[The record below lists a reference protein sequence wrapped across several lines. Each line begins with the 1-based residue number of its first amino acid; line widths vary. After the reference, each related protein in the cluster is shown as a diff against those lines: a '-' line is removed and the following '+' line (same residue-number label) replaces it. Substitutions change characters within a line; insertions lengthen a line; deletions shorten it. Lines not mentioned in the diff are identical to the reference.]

1 MFDFNIEAH
10 KYKNIFFIGIGGI
23 SMSAL
28 AELMIYNGYKVFG
41 SDKNKSYETEKLESK
56 GAKIYYEHKK
66 EHIKDMDL
74 IIYTDA
80 ISMDNEELK
89 AAIVEK
95 KDIIDRASFL
105 GAIMKSYNI
114 SIAISGT
121 HGKTSTT
128 SMVAEIIKNLDT
140 DPTIMLGGQ
149 LDDINGNIKIGK
161 EKKLFL
167 TEACEYKANIL
178 KLFPTTAVI
187 LNIDEDHL
195 DYFDNIDHII
205 RTFKGFTEKL
215 NKDDYCIINIDD
227 ENTRKLLPI
236 DNAKLITFAI
246 DKKADYM
253 AKNIDF
259 DMYGRPYYDLYYK
272 DKYIGK
278 VELAILGYHNIYNT
292 LAAIGACHENGIDFE
307 KCIKGIGDY
316 KGVHRRLEFKGLYKN
331 SRVMDDYAHHPTEIK
346 SSISAI
352 KKSCKKRLFTVFQP
366 HTFTRTKLL
375 LDSFAKSFDQSD
387 VIIITDIY
395 AAREKDYGDIHS
407 KTLVD
412 AISNHHKNAIYIK
425 EFSDIIKY
433 LKENLKDDDT
443 VVTMGAGNVYKIGD
457 QLLNKNNW
465 WIANKIATL
474 KK

>member
-1 MFDFNIEAH
+1 MFDFNIEDH

-28 AELMIYNGYKVFG
+28 AELMLYNGYKVYG
-41 SDKNKSYETEKLESK
+41 SDKKESFETKKLENK
-56 GAKIYYEHKK
+56 GAKIYYSHKK
-66 EHIKDMDL
+66 DHINNMDL
-74 IIYTDA
+74 VVYTDA

-89 AAIVEK
+89 ASIVK
-95 KDIIDRASFL
+95 KIDLVDRATFL

-128 SMVAEIIKNLDT
+128 SMVAEIIKNLDE

-149 LDDINGNIKIGK
+149 LDDINGNIKIGN
-161 EKKLFL
+161 KKKIFL

-205 RTFKGFTEKL
+205 KTFKEFADKL
-215 NKDDYCIINIDD
+215 KSNDYCIINMDD
-227 ENTRKLLPI
+227 SNTRKLLPI
-236 DNAKLITFAI
+236 ANSKLITFGI
-246 DKKADYM
+246 EHQADFM
-253 AKNIDF
+253 AKNINF
-259 DMYGRPYYDLYYK
+259 NKYSFPNYDLYYK

-278 VELAILGYHNIYNT
+278 VELSILGFHNIYNT
-292 LAAIGACHENGIDFE
+292 LAAIATSFLNGIDF
-307 KCIKGIGDY
+307 KNCISGIHAY

-346 SSISAI
+346 SSIAAI
-352 KKSCKKRLFTVFQP
+352 KKSCKKRLITVFQP

-407 KTLVD
+407 KTLVN
-412 AISNHHKNAIYIK
+412 AISNHHENTLYIK
-425 EFSDIIKY
+425 EFDDIVKY
-433 LKENLKDDDT
+433 LEENLQADDT
-443 VVTMGAGNVYKIGD
+443 IVTMGAGNVYQIGE
-457 QLLNKNNW
+457 QLLNKNN
-465 WIANKIATL
+465 
-474 KK
+474 